1 METQEAL
8 DILRQYENEL
18 EGILGRFSR
27 TRDGIHIARQD
38 SSRFEQMVVELRD
51 FYDDALGKNSY
62 SSMTVSAFNEGVS
75 NFTGSPSFNSVQ
87 RVKGIV
93 SSVITRL
100 ERVPDLLTKAD
111 VQSASATATQE
122 PLAIPER
129 VTLRWLFNHVPYS
142 YWVAFIGLL
151 FAAFSLGV
159 AATAK
164 LSIVQEW
171 VGIKVEAPASK
182 DGNK

>member
-1 METQEAL
+1 METQKAL
-8 DILRQYENEL
+8 DTLRQYEREL

-27 TRDGIHIARQD
+27 TRDGIHIVLED
-38 SSRFEQMVVELRD
+38 SPRFEQIVVELRD
-51 FYDDALGKNSY
+51 LYDDALGKNSY

-75 NFTGSPSFNSVQ
+75 NFTGSPSLNSVQ

-100 ERVPDLLTKAD
+100 ERNPDLLTKGD
-111 VQSASATATQE
+111 VQSPSATATQE
-122 PLAIPER
+122 PLAIPEKI
-129 VTLRWLFNHVPYS
+129 TLRWIFNHVPYT

-159 AATAK
+159 TAAAK

-182 DGNK
+182 NDNR